1 MHRYRTS
8 PQCSWDYLGCKRWRI
23 WHEFLF
29 RDHSLTLRESVVL
42 GLLTGLVVVI
52 LGSARTPNVSP
63 HNGAFTSADCRV
75 IRHTRGETCVPN
87 NPARIVVLGGLD
99 YALSL
104 GIKPIGSDGLNAEGI
119 HLSGMLDGI
128 ENVGGNDAPNFEKIL
143 ALRPDFIIGGNYGL
157 ANYAALS
164 QIAPTV
170 LIDFEYSGQWKGSF
184 KQFAA
189 VLGKTAE
196 AEQVMDDY
204 YARIK
209 DFKTK
214 MEGRAAELEV
224 SIVRVYP
231 THVNL
236 YLKDSFS
243 GTVVADAGLSRPPA
257 QNFTAAEANTLF
269 GNQIQYT
276 ISREKLTDADGDAI
290 FIWSYGHQSKIAQK
304 AQTKK
309 DQFMAD
315 PLWST
320 LDAVQNAQIYEV
332 PSYWIGDG
340 PIAAN
345 AVLDDLST
353 YLVQPS

>member
-1 MHRYRTS
+1 MTR
-8 PQCSWDYLGCKRWRI
+8 QCSWDNLGFKRWRLRD
-23 WHEFLF
+23 EFSFQVGSRAL
-29 RDHSLTLRESVVL
+29 RVTLVL
-42 GLLTGLVVVI
+42 GLLIGLFVVI
-52 LGSARTPNVSP
+52 LGSASTPNVSTP
-63 HNGAFTSADCRV
+63 NGAFASPDCRV
-75 IRHTRGETCVPN
+75 IRHARGETCVPN

-128 ENVGGNDAPNFEKIL
+128 EDVGGNDSPNLEKIL
-143 ALRPDFIIGGNYGL
+143 ALKPDFIIGGNYGT
-157 ANYAALS
+157 ANYTALS
-164 QIAPTV
+164 TIAPTV
-170 LIDFEYSGQWKGSF
+170 LIDFDYSGQWKDSF
-184 KQFAA
+184 RRFAA
-189 VLGKTAE
+189 VLNMTSE

-204 YARIK
+204 YARTE
-209 DFKTK
+209 DFKTQ
-214 MEGRAAELEV
+214 MGGRAAELEV

-236 YLKDSFS
+236 YLKDSFC

-257 QNFTAAEANTLF
+257 QNLTAAEAKTLF
-269 GNQIQYT
+269 GNQIQYM
-276 ISREKLTDADGDAI
+276 ISREKLSDADGDAI
-290 FIWSYGHQSKIAQK
+290 FLWSYGHQSKVAQQ
-304 AQTKK
+304 AQTEK
-309 DQFMAD
+309 DKLMAN

-320 LDAVQNAQIYEV
+320 LDAVQNKQLYEV

-353 YLVQPS
+353 YLVHPF

>member
-1 MHRYRTS
+1 MVLR
-8 PQCSWDYLGCKRWRI
+8 Q
-23 WHEFLF
+23 
-29 RDHSLTLRESVVL
+29 SLVL
-42 GLLTGLVVVI
+42 GLLTGLIVVI

-63 HNGAFTSADCRV
+63 HNGAFASADCRV
-75 IRHTRGETCVPN
+75 IRHARGETCVPN
-87 NPARIVVLGGLD
+87 NPAGIVVLGGLD

-104 GIKPIGSDGLNAEGI
+104 GIKPIGSDGLNAERI

-143 ALRPDFIIGGNYGL
+143 ALKPDFIIGGNYGL
-157 ANYAALS
+157 ANYALLS

-170 LIDFEYSGQWKGSF
+170 LIDFDYSGQWKDSF
-184 KQFAA
+184 RQFAA

-196 AEQVMDDY
+196 AEQVMDNY
-204 YARIK
+204 YARTE
-209 DFKTK
+209 DFKA
-214 MEGRAAELEV
+214 MMQGRAAELEV

-236 YLKDSFS
+236 YLRDSFP

-257 QNFTAAEANTLF
+257 QNFSAAEAFTLF
-269 GNQIQYT
+269 ENQIQYT
-276 ISREKLTDADGDAI
+276 ISREKLLDADGDAI
-290 FIWSYGHQSKIAQK
+290 FLWSFGYQSKIAQH
-304 AQTKK
+304 AQTEKHR
-309 DQFMAD
+309 FMAD

-320 LDAVQNAQIYEV
+320 LAAVQNGQVHKV

-345 AVLDDLST
+345 AVLDDLFT
-353 YLVQPS
+353 YLVKPS